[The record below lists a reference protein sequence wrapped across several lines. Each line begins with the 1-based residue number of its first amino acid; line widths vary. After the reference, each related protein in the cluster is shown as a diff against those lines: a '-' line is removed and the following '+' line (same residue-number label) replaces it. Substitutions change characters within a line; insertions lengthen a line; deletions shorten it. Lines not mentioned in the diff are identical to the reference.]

1 MIVTVYQHL
10 LSLTFLED
18 HSWSELVLFYLHKET
33 TCVNLPAAIHVFIC
47 LYSGPFFVMCL
58 FTCTCV
64 YLPVNVFIYLYTFIY
79 LYMHL
84 FTCTVNL
91 SLSKSFHDYF
101 FWLLV
106 LFFKNKKQNKI
117 VKKKQQINLCEEKQI
132 YGLAVWVGMNINF
145 EILCYCII
153 LYISSTL

>member
-64 YLPVNVFIYLYTFIY
+64 YLPVIVFIYLYTC
-79 LYMHL
+79 L
-84 FTCTVNL
+84 FTCTCIYLPVQWTFLCQNPSTTTSSDFWFFSL
-91 SLSKSFHDYF
+91 KIKNKTKLSKRSSKLTY
-101 FWLLV
+101 V
-106 LFFKNKKQNKI
+106 KKNKFM
-117 VKKKQQINLCEEKQI
+117 
-132 YGLAVWVGMNINF
+132 VWLF
-145 EILCYCII
+145 EWEWI
-153 LYISSTL
+153 